1 MILWLAS
8 YPKSGNTW
16 VRLLITH
23 YFSKNKDLFK
33 NIEKIKSF
41 PTKDQFNGIFD
52 EKLLKEE
59 PLKLFDHFIEAQIKI
74 NENKKLNIL
83 KTHNFGG
90 SIRGNEFTN
99 KINTSGIIY
108 IVRDPRSVAVSYAY
122 HSDMSFN
129 DSVDWI
135 LDDNRITFNNGIYP
149 EARLSWNI
157 NLLSWM
163 NSPYPKLLIKYEKLK
178 TDTFNQFKS
187 LLLFLRKFIVFD
199 IDDQKIKNVIDD
211 CSIKNLSELEN
222 KIGFKEKRGKENFF
236 RKGEIHEWKKKLSS
250 ENIKKIET
258 KFFKEMEELGYL

>member
-108 IVRDPRSVAVSYAY
+108 VVRDPRSVAVSYAY
-122 HSDMSFN
+122 HSDM
-129 DSVDWI
+129 
-135 LDDNRITFNNGIYP
+135 T
-149 EARLSWNI
+149 RL
-157 NLLSWM
+157 
-163 NSPYPKLLIKYEKLK
+163 
-178 TDTFNQFKS
+178 
-187 LLLFLRKFIVFD
+187 
-199 IDDQKIKNVIDD
+199 
-211 CSIKNLSELEN
+211 
-222 KIGFKEKRGKENFF
+222 IGF
-236 RKGEIHEWKKKLSS
+236 
-250 ENIKKIET
+250 
-258 KFFKEMEELGYL
+258 